1 MSESSAV
8 PEPTMSP
15 AGDAGLPDGDAG
27 LPLAART
34 RQLLMLELG
43 DRMASIRSYMSEI
56 PGSNWRLSLTTSPLT
71 LRELVEHSVVRSLA
85 ALPPGVQVRL
95 SGKPPVRIDGD
106 TLAPEVQ
113 LSLALFERRRVA
125 SLEEM
130 SLAEAR
136 RTRRRLAV
144 VSAGRPEAVGAV
156 RDLEIDTV
164 VPLRAR
170 HYTPV
175 GQDGMRPLLV
185 FFHGGG
191 FVYGD
196 LDSHDG
202 ICRLLCRH
210 AGAQVL
216 AVDYRLA
223 PEHPFPAAV
232 EDARAALR
240 WAFANASRLE
250 ADPQRIGVGGDSAGG
265 NLAAVVSQLAV
276 RDGGP
281 VPGLQLLIYPALDS
295 TGSHRSRVL
304 FGDDFFPTKAHLD
317 WFEAQYL
324 GVASPLRSDPRT
336 SPLLADDFSG
346 LPPALV
352 VTAAFDP
359 LRDEGEAYAEA
370 LRAAGTHARVRRF
383 PGLIHGFAN
392 AAGVSR
398 RCRDAVIEIADVT
411 RAMFAAIPPDG
422 GVRTLE
428 AANRSGPAPA

>member
-1 MSESSAV
+1 MSERLGV
-8 PEPTMSP
+8 PEPTM
-15 AGDAGLPDGDAG
+15 GPDGDAG
-27 LPLAART
+27 LPLVART

-43 DRMASIRSYMSEI
+43 DRMASIRSYVSEI
-56 PGSNWRLSLTTSPLT
+56 PGSTRRLSLNTSQLT
-71 LRELVEHSVVRSLA
+71 LRELVEHNVVRSLA

-95 SGKPPVRIDGD
+95 SGRPPVQMDGD
-106 TLAPEVQ
+106 TLAPEAQ
-113 LSLALFERRRVA
+113 LSLALFERRGVQ

-130 SLAEAR
+130 SIPEAR

-144 VSAGRPEAVGAV
+144 ISAGRPEPVGAV
-156 RDLEIDTV
+156 RDLEIEADI
-164 VPLRAR
+164 PLRAR
-170 HYTPV
+170 HYTPAE
-175 GQDGMRPLLV
+175 DGGTHPLLV

-210 AGAQVL
+210 AGVQVL

-232 EDARAALR
+232 EDARASLR
-240 WAFANASRLE
+240 WAFANAGRLE
-250 ADPQRIGVGGDSAGG
+250 ADPARIGVGGDSAGG

-281 VPGLQLLIYPALDS
+281 VPALQLLIYPALDS
-295 TGSHRSRVL
+295 TGSHRSREL

-324 GVASPLRSDPRT
+324 GVASSHRYDPRT

-370 LRAAGTHARVRRF
+370 LRAAGTPAGVRRF

-398 RCRDAVIEIADVT
+398 RCRDAVIEIAGAM
-411 RAMFAAIPPDG
+411 RSMFAAIPSHT
-422 GVRTLE
+422 RNR
-428 AANRSGPAPA
+428 AA